1 MSAIKTVS
9 FTEMQ
14 FSLVSST
21 CIVYSV
27 SQQVWFISQPL
38 LSGRY

>member
-21 CIVYSV
+21 CIVF
-27 SQQVWFISQPL
+27 QFQFILCSFDPYGL
-38 LSGRY
+38 